1 MTNSKRNYDLSSY
14 LMKSTFVV
22 KTREP
27 FEKELL
33 QFMDDIFDDNIIF
46 NDEFNN
52 FTNLMEIDILT
63 FLK

>member
-1 MTNSKRNYDLSSY
+1 
-14 LMKSTFVV
+14 MKSTFVV

-27 FEKELL
+27 FEKELI

-52 FTNLMEIDILT
+52 FTNLIEIDILT